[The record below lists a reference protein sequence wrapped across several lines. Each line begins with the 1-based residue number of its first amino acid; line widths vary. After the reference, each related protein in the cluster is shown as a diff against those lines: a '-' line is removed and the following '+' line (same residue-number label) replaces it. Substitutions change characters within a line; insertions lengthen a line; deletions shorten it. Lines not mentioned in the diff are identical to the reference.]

1 MRMINVRNEEG
12 AVVGRFDKKKAA
24 CAASSRTNA
33 GFAWNEL
40 FKTAKGKFV
49 MAGITC
55 YEGSSDTYKYVSH
68 EEALNFFTDYGNQA
82 DANLYFDLN
91 KFEEEEW

>member
-12 AVVGRFDKKKAA
+12 TVVGRFDKKKATR
-24 CAASSRTNA
+24 AASSRTNA

-40 FKTAKGKFV
+40 FKTANGKWV

-55 YEGSSDTYKYVSH
+55 YEGSSDTYLYVSH
-68 EEALNFFTDYGNQA
+68 EKALNFFTDHGDQA
-82 DANLYFDLN
+82 DAHLYFDLN
-91 KFEEEEW
+91 KFEEEM